1 MQIGD
6 SPQVRACWVRYR
18 PFGAWHFR
26 PPKRANRRL
35 KISSRVTSQ
44 SETSPNSYGFTVWTI
59 AVLVII
65 VADYLLARYLEFDNR
80 LSDEHG
86 QGRVLFLLI
95 AATLAVRAMSKGHR
109 PLSYFGLAIKNDWQR
124 SFLTALL
131 VGASVPA
138 ILYFISY
145 LFGAHGAGPTLSAYK
160 YFSALLAAIV
170 AGTMAVYL
178 QEIIYRGFIGTVFV
192 NRLGAWGVI
201 VSALVFA
208 LTFHFE
214 LAIWQESR
222 AALHTALGMFLA
234 GLILHLARIYHG
246 NLVFPI
252 GLACG
257 WIYVVL
263 FVERS
268 KLLSGPGANTDLLAI
283 IAPYGDI
290 RNSPVIWTVFALA
303 ILLYLFLINAASNE
317 ESRDQNSRY
326 RKTETTGIGSTIF
339 QGIALI
345 NPFSNM
351 CLLAPLDVWLR
362 CLWQARFKVHPVYW
376 PRLCLILVLSAG
388 STIINLPE
396 RFLLPLFL
404 RGRRHADPVVIIGA
418 HRSGTTFLHE
428 IMALDPR
435 FVTPRSNQV
444 FNATGFVLI
453 GRLFYF
459 SVGALLPWRRPMDS
473 VEFSMHTPNEDEYG
487 IALSSVCSPYWHF
500 TFPHEIDF
508 YDRFIYPDRMSTG
521 ERREWK
527 RALSIFLKKVML
539 FKPGTPLLKSPY
551 HTSRMEL
558 LLELYP
564 NAKFVHIHRNPFDVY
579 HSSMHFEKSF
589 TPLFQLQFPKPG
601 QGFGDRVLESNF
613 VDMDNRFVEDAAKLP
628 DGRVAS
634 LKYEDFAANTIEE
647 VKRIYAEIGLEFTDE
662 YSKNLDNYFALRV
675 TYQRNKYDP
684 FSVEQKREI
693 YQKLK
698 PLFDRWNYSSE

>member
-1 MQIGD
+1 M
-6 SPQVRACWVRYR
+6 
-18 PFGAWHFR
+18 
-26 PPKRANRRL
+26 
-35 KISSRVTSQ
+35 
-44 SETSPNSYGFTVWTI
+44 
-59 AVLVII
+59 
-65 VADYLLARYLEFDNR
+65 
-80 LSDEHG
+80 DEHG
-86 QGRVLFLLI
+86 QGRVIFLLI
-95 AATLAVRAMSKGHR
+95 AATLAVRAMSQGHR

-131 VGASVPA
+131 IGASIPA
-138 ILYFISY
+138 IVYFASY
-145 LFGAHGAGPTLSAYK
+145 LLGAHGAGQPISPYK
-160 YFSALLAAIV
+160 YFSAGLAAII
-170 AGTMAVYL
+170 AGTTAIYL
-178 QEIIYRGFIGTVFV
+178 QEIIYRGFVGTVFY

-201 VSALVFA
+201 ASALVFA
-208 LTFHFE
+208 LTAHFDVS
-214 LAIWQESR
+214 IWRGSPF
-222 AALHTALGMFLA
+222 ALHTAVTMFLA
-234 GLILHLARIYHG
+234 GIILHLARIHHG

-257 WIYVVL
+257 WLYVII
-263 FVERS
+263 FVERT
-268 KLLSGPGANTDLLAI
+268 KLLAGPSLNEDLLAV
-283 IAPYGDI
+283 IAPGGDI
-290 RNSPVIWTVFALA
+290 RNSPVIWAIFAAA
-303 ILLYLFLINAASNE
+303 IVIYLVLIKRKPVADAG
-317 ESRDQNSRY
+317 DQDTRF
-326 RKTETTGIGSTIF
+326 RKTRTKGIASTVF

-362 CLWQARFKVHPVYW
+362 CLWQTRFRVHPVYL

-404 RGRRHADPVVIIGA
+404 RRRSHADPVVIIGA

-459 SVGALLPWRRPMDS
+459 FVGALLPWRRPMDS

-487 IALSSVCSPYWHF
+487 IALSSICSPYWHF
-500 TFPHEIDF
+500 TFPREIAF
-508 YDRFIYPDRMSTG
+508 YDRFIYPDRMDAG

-527 RALSIFLKKVML
+527 SALSIFLKKVML
-539 FKPGTPLLKSPY
+539 FKPGVPLLKSPY

-564 NAKFVHIHRNPFDVY
+564 DAKFVHIHRNPFDVY
-579 HSSMHFEKSF
+579 HSSMHFQKSF
-589 TPLFQLQFPKPG
+589 TPLFQLQFPKTG

-613 VDMDNRFVEDAAKLP
+613 VDMDNRFLDDAATLP
-628 DGRVAS
+628 DGRVAQV
-634 LKYEDFAANTIEE
+634 KYEDFTANTIKE
-647 VKRIYAEIGLEFTDE
+647 VKRVYVEIGLEFTDE
-662 YSKNLDNYFALRV
+662 YSKILDNYFALRV

-684 FSVEQKREI
+684 FSAARKLEI
-693 YQKLK
+693 YRKLK
-698 PLFDRWNYSSE
+698 PLFERWDYPGE